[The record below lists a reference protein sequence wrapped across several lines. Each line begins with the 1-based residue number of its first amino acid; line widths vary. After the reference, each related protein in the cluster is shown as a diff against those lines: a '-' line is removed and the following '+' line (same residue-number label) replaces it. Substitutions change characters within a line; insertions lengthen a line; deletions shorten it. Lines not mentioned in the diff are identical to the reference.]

1 MNRVKRANETF
12 SLVDEYFMLQR
23 LKRLGYTRT
32 LDKLN
37 VYKAQCFAI
46 IESEA
51 DRIREERGNRG
62 KVNR

>member
-1 MNRVKRANETF
+1 
-12 SLVDEYFMLQR
+12 MLQR
-23 LKRLGYTRT
+23 MRKLGYTRT

-46 IESEA
+46 IEREL
-51 DRIREERGNRG
+51 DRLAREESKRG